1 MRVLLMTHY
10 YQPEVGAP
18 QKRWNYLVEFLI
30 KRGHEVA
37 VCAPVPHYPV
47 GRRFTRDNL
56 WVWEPGVH
64 GEQILRVPYVP
75 YSGSMAVQMLD
86 QAISSLAEV
95 FATTYMRTHK
105 PDVVISTTPGLPM
118 LVAGVVASRTLRVPH
133 IAEVRD
139 AWPDLIWQT
148 KLVDSATKSL
158 LPKRISSVLERKI
171 IPQLLIRVQKEAD
184 AVIVT
189 TKAFKRVS
197 EDRGLS
203 NVHLI
208 RNVAEPHAT
217 HSQPKQKGTLH
228 LLYVGTVGRS
238 QGLKH
243 VVEAVRDIPQ
253 VTLRVVGDG
262 AAKEQL
268 KQQAAGANNV
278 HFYPQTVGGEL
289 EEHWN
294 WADSGLVT
302 LAPLSAFEMTVPSK
316 LYGVMGRG
324 KHVTGILSGE
334 AASIVANSHAGDISA
349 PGDAKALR
357 ILLADLA
364 EQQKLTHNI
373 DHTQKWISENA
384 SQESAG
390 KRLERVLFEVTQ

>member
-1 MRVLLMTHY
+1 MTHY

-37 VCAPVPHYPV
+37 VCAPVPHYPL
-47 GRRFTRDNL
+47 GRRFTQGKV
-56 WVWEPGVH
+56 WVWESGVH
-64 GEQILRVPYVP
+64 GERILHVPYVP

-86 QAISSLAEV
+86 QAMSSLAEV
-95 FATTYMRTHK
+95 FATTYLRTHK

-118 LVAGVVASRTLRVPH
+118 LFAGELASWVLGLPH

-158 LPKRISSVLERKI
+158 LPKRLSSVLERKT
-171 IPQLLIRVQKEAD
+171 IPQFLIRAQKQAD

-197 EDRGLS
+197 EDRGIN

-208 RNVAEPHAT
+208 RNVAEPHPS
-217 HSQPKQKGTLH
+217 HPRPKQKGTLN

-238 QGLKH
+238 QGLEH
-243 VVEAVRDIPQ
+243 VVDAVRDIPQ

-268 KQQAAGANNV
+268 EQQATGVGNI
-278 HFYPQTVGGEL
+278 HFYPQTVGEQL

-302 LAPLSAFEMTVPSK
+302 LAPLPAFEMTVPSK
-316 LYGVMGRG
+316 LYGVMARG
-324 KHVTGILSGE
+324 KHVTGVLSGE
-334 AASIVANSHAGDISA
+334 AASIVANSLAGDIST
-349 PGDAKALR
+349 PGKVQALKG
-357 ILLADLA
+357 LLNDLA
-364 EQQKLTHNI
+364 EQQKLSHNI
-373 DHTQKWISENA
+373 GQTQNWISENA
-384 SQESAG
+384 SPESSG

>member
-1 MRVLLMTHY
+1 MTHY

-18 QKRWNYLVEFLI
+18 QKRWNYLVDFLI

-37 VCAPVPHYPV
+37 VCAPVPHYPL
-47 GRRFTRDNL
+47 GRRFTQDKV
-56 WVWEPGVH
+56 WVWESGVH
-64 GEQILRVPYVP
+64 GERVLRVPYVP

-86 QAISSLAEV
+86 QTISSLAEV
-95 FATTYMRTHK
+95 FATTYMRSHK

-118 LVAGVVASRTLRVPH
+118 LFAGELASRVLRVPH

-148 KLVDSATKSL
+148 KLVENATKSL
-158 LPKRISSVLERKI
+158 LPKRVSSALERKI
-171 IPQLLIRVQKEAD
+171 IPQLLMRAKKEAD

-189 TKAFKRVS
+189 TKAFKQVS

-217 HSQPKQKGTLH
+217 RTQPKQKGTFN

-238 QGLKH
+238 QGLEY
-243 VVEAVRDIPQ
+243 VVDAVRDIPQ
-253 VTLRVVGDG
+253 VTLRIVGDG

-268 KQQAAGANNV
+268 KQKAAGVDNV
-278 HFYPQTVGGEL
+278 RFYPQTVGGKL

-302 LAPLSAFEMTVPSK
+302 LAPLQAFEMTVPSK
-316 LYGVMGRG
+316 LYGVMARG

-384 SQESAG
+384 SPESAG

>member
-1 MRVLLMTHY
+1 MTHY

-18 QKRWNYLVEFLI
+18 QKRWNYLVDFLI
-30 KRGHEVA
+30 KRGHEAA
-37 VCAPVPHYPV
+37 VCAPVPHYPL
-47 GRRFTRDNL
+47 GRRFTQDKV
-56 WVWEPGVH
+56 WVWESGVH
-64 GEQILRVPYVP
+64 GERVLRVPYVP

-86 QAISSLAEV
+86 QTISSLAEV
-95 FATTYMRTHK
+95 FATTYMRSHK

-118 LVAGVVASRTLRVPH
+118 LFAGELASRVLRVPH

-148 KLVDSATKSL
+148 RLVESATKSV
-158 LPKRISSVLERKI
+158 LPKRVSSVLERKT
-171 IPQLLIRVQKEAD
+171 IPQLLIRAKKEAD

-208 RNVAEPHAT
+208 RNVAEPHPL
-217 HSQPKQKGTLH
+217 HPRQKQQGTFN

-238 QGLKH
+238 QGLEH
-243 VVEAVRDIPQ
+243 VVDAVRDIPQ

-268 KQQAAGANNV
+268 KQKAAGANNV
-278 HFYPQTVGGEL
+278 HFYPQTVGEQL

-302 LAPLSAFEMTVPSK
+302 LAPLPAFEMTVPSK
-316 LYGVMGRG
+316 LYGVMARG
-324 KHVTGILSGE
+324 KHVTGVLGGE

-357 ILLADLA
+357 VLLADLA
-364 EQQKLTHNI
+364 EQKELSHNI
-373 DHTQKWISENA
+373 GHTQQWVSENA
-384 SQESAG
+384 SPESAG

>member
-1 MRVLLMTHY
+1 MTHY

-18 QKRWNYLVEFLI
+18 QKRWNYLVELLI

-37 VCAPVPHYPV
+37 VCAPVPHYPL
-47 GRRFTRDNL
+47 GRRFTQDKV
-56 WVWEPGVH
+56 WVWESGKH
-64 GEQILRVPYVP
+64 GERVLHVPYVP
-75 YSGSMAVQMLD
+75 YSGSMVVQMLD
-86 QAISSLAEV
+86 QAISSLAEA
-95 FATTYMRTHK
+95 FATTYMCRRK

-118 LVAGVVASRTLRVPH
+118 LFAGELASRILGVPH

-148 KLVDSATKSL
+148 RLVEGATKSL
-158 LPKRISSVLERKI
+158 LPKPISSVLERKL
-171 IPQLLIRVQKEAD
+171 IPQLLIRAQKQAD

-197 EDRGLS
+197 EERGMN

-208 RNVAEPHAT
+208 RNVAEPRP
-217 HSQPKQKGTLH
+217 SPSRPKKKGALN

-238 QGLKH
+238 QGLEH
-243 VVEAVRDIPQ
+243 VVDAVRDTPH

-268 KQQAAGANNV
+268 KKQAAGAMNIQ
-278 HFYPQTVGGEL
+278 FYPQTVGEQL

-302 LAPLSAFEMTVPSK
+302 LAPLQAFEMTVPSK
-316 LYGVMGRG
+316 LYGVMARG
-324 KHVTGILSGE
+324 KHVTGVLGGE
-334 AASIVANSHAGDISA
+334 AASIVANSQAGDIST
-349 PGDAKALR
+349 PGNSQVLKAL
-357 ILLADLA
+357 LNALA
-364 EQQKLTHNI
+364 EKQELGNNI
-373 DHTQKWISENA
+373 GHTQKWVSENA
-384 SQESAG
+384 SPESAG
-390 KRLERVLFEVTQ
+390 RRLERVLFEVTQ

>member
-18 QKRWNYLVEFLI
+18 QKRWNYLVEYLVA
-30 KRGHEVA
+30 RGHDVA
-37 VCAPVPHYPV
+37 VCAPVPHYPL
-47 GRRFTRDNL
+47 GRRFTQGKV
-56 WVWEPGVH
+56 WFWEPGAH

-95 FATTYMRTHK
+95 FVTTYMRSHK

-118 LVAGVVASRTLRVPH
+118 LFAGEVASRTLRVPH

-148 KLVDSATKSL
+148 RLVESATKSL
-158 LPKRISSVLERKI
+158 LPKRVSGALERKI
-171 IPQLLIRVQKEAD
+171 IPQLLIRAKKEAD

-197 EDRGLS
+197 EGRGLS
-203 NVHLI
+203 HVHLI

-217 HSQPKQKGTLH
+217 HSRPKQKGTLN

-238 QGLKH
+238 QGLEH
-243 VVEAVRDIPQ
+243 VVDAVRDVPQ

-262 AAKEQL
+262 AAKEHL
-268 KQQAAGANNV
+268 EQQATGVGNI

-289 EEHWN
+289 EDHWN

-302 LAPLSAFEMTVPSK
+302 LAPLPAFEMTVPSK
-316 LYGVMGRG
+316 LYGVMARG
-324 KHVTGILSGE
+324 KHVTGVLGGE
-334 AASIVANSHAGDISA
+334 AASIVENSQAGDISV
-349 PGDAKALR
+349 PGDAQALR
-357 ILLADLA
+357 ALLTDLA
-364 EQQKLTHNI
+364 EQQKLSHNMGHTH
-373 DHTQKWISENA
+373 KWVSENA
-384 SQESAG
+384 SPESAG

>member
-1 MRVLLMTHY
+1 MTHY

-18 QKRWNYLVEFLI
+18 QKRWNYLVEYLI
-30 KRGHEVA
+30 DRGHEVA
-37 VCAPVPHYPV
+37 VCAPVPHYPL
-47 GRRFTRDNL
+47 GRRFTQDK
-56 WVWEPGVH
+56 VWIWESGVH
-64 GEQILRVPYVP
+64 GERILRVPYVP

-86 QAISSLAEV
+86 QTVSSVVEV
-95 FATTYMRTHK
+95 FATTYMRSHK

-118 LVAGVVASRTLRVPH
+118 LFAGELASRIVGVPH

-139 AWPDLIWQT
+139 TWPDLVWQT
-148 KLVDSATKSL
+148 KLVESATKSL
-158 LPKRISSVLERKI
+158 LPRRVSSVLERKI
-171 IPQLLIRVQKEAD
+171 IPQLLIRVKKEAD

-189 TKAFKRVS
+189 TDAFKRVS
-197 EDRGLS
+197 EGRGLN

-217 HSQPKQKGTLH
+217 HSRPKQKGTLN

-238 QGLKH
+238 QGLEH
-243 VVEAVRDIPQ
+243 VVGAVRDIPQ

-268 KQQAAGANNV
+268 EQQATGVDNV

-302 LAPLSAFEMTVPSK
+302 LAPLQAFEMTVPSK
-316 LYGVMGRG
+316 LYGVMARG
-324 KHVTGILSGE
+324 KHVTGVLGGE
-334 AASIVANSHAGDISA
+334 AASIVENAQAGDISA
-349 PGDAKALR
+349 PGDAQALR
-357 ILLADLA
+357 VLLADLA
-364 EQQKLTHNI
+364 EQQKLGHNI
-373 DHTQKWISENA
+373 DHTQKWVSENV
-384 SQESAG
+384 SPESAG

>member
-1 MRVLLMTHY
+1 MTHY

-37 VCAPVPHYPV
+37 VCAPVPHYPL
-47 GRRFTRDNL
+47 GRRFTQDKV
-56 WVWEPGVH
+56 WVWEPGAH

-118 LVAGVVASRTLRVPH
+118 LFAGVVASRTLRVPH

-158 LPKRISSVLERKI
+158 LPKRVSSVLERKI
-171 IPQLLIRVQKEAD
+171 IPQLLIRAKKEAD

-197 EDRGLS
+197 EGRGLN

-208 RNVAEPHAT
+208 RNVAEPHPSHPRA
-217 HSQPKQKGTLH
+217 KQKGTLH

-238 QGLKH
+238 QGLEH
-243 VVEAVRDIPQ
+243 VVDAVRYIPQ

-268 KQQAAGANNV
+268 KQQATGIDNV

-289 EEHWN
+289 EEHWK

-302 LAPLSAFEMTVPSK
+302 LAPLQAFEMTVPSK
-316 LYGVMGRG
+316 LYGVMARG
-324 KHVTGILSGE
+324 KHVTGVLGGE
-334 AASIVANSHAGDISA
+334 AASIVANSQAGDIST
-349 PGDAKALR
+349 PGNSQVLKAL
-357 ILLADLA
+357 LNALA
-364 EQQKLTHNI
+364 EKQELGNKI
-373 DHTQKWISENA
+373 GHTQKWVSENA
-384 SQESAG
+384 SPESAG
-390 KRLERVLFEVTQ
+390 KRLERVLFKVTQ

>member
-1 MRVLLMTHY
+1 MTHY

-37 VCAPVPHYPV
+37 VCAPVPHYPL
-47 GRRFTRDNL
+47 GRRFTQDKV
-56 WVWEPGVH
+56 WVWEFGVH
-64 GEQILRVPYVP
+64 GEKILRVPYIP

-86 QAISSLAEV
+86 QTISSVAEV
-95 FATTYMRTHK
+95 FATTYMFSRK

-118 LVAGVVASRTLRVPH
+118 LFAGELASRILGVPH
-133 IAEVRD
+133 VAEVRD

-148 KLVDSATKSL
+148 KLVESATKSL
-158 LPKRISSVLERKI
+158 LPKRVSSALERKI
-171 IPQLLIRVQKEAD
+171 IPQLLIRAKKEAD

-189 TKAFKRVS
+189 TKAFKWIS

-208 RNVAEPHAT
+208 RNVAEPHT
-217 HSQPKQKGTLH
+217 SHPRPKQKSTLN

-238 QGLKH
+238 QGLEH
-243 VVEAVRDIPQ
+243 VVDAVRDIPQ

-262 AAKEQL
+262 AAKTRLKEQ
-268 KQQAAGANNV
+268 ATGVNNV
-278 HFYPQTVGGEL
+278 HFYPQSVGEQL
-289 EEHWN
+289 EDHWN

-302 LAPLSAFEMTVPSK
+302 LAPLPAFEMTVPSK
-316 LYGVMGRG
+316 LYGVMARG
-324 KHVTGILSGE
+324 KHVTGVLGGE
-334 AASIVANSHAGDISA
+334 AASIVENSHAGDISA

-364 EQQKLTHNI
+364 GQQKLGHDTGQ
-373 DHTQKWISENA
+373 TQKWVSENV
-384 SQESAG
+384 SPESAG
-390 KRLERVLFEVTQ
+390 KRLERVLFKVMQ